1 MKKMDLK
8 EETIKAY
15 MEYLDG
21 ELLEDTPESIE
32 MFISVQW
39 YDLLDNIELHKEM
52 FGIDQSEDDY
62 EAAKLIENMIREI
75 LMNR

>member
-1 MKKMDLK
+1 MKNMDLK

-15 MEYLDG
+15 LEYLDG

-39 YDLLDNIELHKEM
+39 YDLLDDIELHKEM
-52 FGIDQSEDDY
+52 FGIDQSEDDC
-62 EAAKLIENMIREI
+62 EAAEMIENMIREI

>member
-1 MKKMDLK
+1 MKNMDLK

-15 MEYLDG
+15 LEYLDG

-39 YDLLDNIELHKEM
+39 YDLLDDIELHKEM
-52 FGIDQSEDDY
+52 FGIDQNEDDC
-62 EAAKLIENMIREI
+62 EAAEMIENMIREI
-75 LMNR
+75 LINR

>member
-15 MEYLDG
+15 IEYLDG
-21 ELLEDTPESIE
+21 ELLEDTPENIE
-32 MFISVQW
+32 LFISVQW
-39 YDLLDNIELHKEM
+39 YDLLDDIELHKEM

-62 EAAKLIENMIREI
+62 DAAKMIENMIREI

>member
-1 MKKMDLK
+1 MDLK

-21 ELLEDTPESIE
+21 ELLEDTPENIE
-32 MFISVQW
+32 LFISVQW
-39 YDLLDNIELHKEM
+39 YDLLDDIELHKEM

-62 EAAKLIENMIREI
+62 DAAKMIENMIREI

>member
-15 MEYLDG
+15 LEYLEG
-21 ELLEDTPESIE
+21 EDLEDTPENIE
-32 MFISVQW
+32 LFISVQW
-39 YDLLDNIELHKEM
+39 YDLLDDIELHKEM
-52 FGIDQSEDDY
+52 FGIEQNEDDY
-62 EAAKLIENMIREI
+62 EAAKTIENMMREI

>member
-39 YDLLDNIELHKEM
+39 YDLLDDIELHKEM

>member
-1 MKKMDLK
+1 MKNMNLK

-15 MEYLDG
+15 MEYLEG
-21 ELLEDTPESIE
+21 ELLEDTPENIE
-32 MFISVQW
+32 LFISVQW
-39 YDLLDNIELHKEM
+39 YDLLDDIELHKEM

-62 EAAKLIENMIREI
+62 DAAKMIENMIREI